1 MTARWPPILSAT
13 TPGVAVSRRLSI
25 SVLASAIRNPL
36 NAIPA
41 EAFHEKLVY
50 SRLAGMTRIHI
61 TDPELVHEALVVN
74 AGALVK
80 GPGAGPGPRLP
91 AADGAHRRQQRQA
104 MAAILHTDSLQA
116 YLPRMIAAA
125 EATRDRWLSWPKE
138 RVVDIGSEM
147 RHTAFEIIA
156 ATMLSDRG
164 DVGSTER
171 FERCVGDCSRPTRWM
186 LASSLLA
193 VPEWLPCPG
202 RRKARSAMA
211 LLKAEFARTIAARRH
226 GPTGHG
232 DLLERLM
239 SAVNS
244 ENRRALTD
252 QELIDHLFILIS
264 AGHGATALALA
275 WVFCLLC
282 RHPDVE
288 ARILEEIE
296 TLCGDGPV
304 RAEHIQSLSWTRQVI
319 QEAMRLYPP
328 VPIVARTVGHS
339 FRLDDFA
346 LSAGT
351 VIHVPIYAI
360 HRHSRLW
367 ERPGDFDP
375 TRFSTEACKDRHRCA
390 YMPFGAGPRV
400 CIGAAFA
407 MMETTAVLA
416 VLLKSVRIRMSKAG
430 LEPTPMARGTL
441 GPAEPLWMS
450 VSSREP

>member
-13 TPGVAVSRRLSI
+13 TPGVAVSRRLSVA
-25 SVLASAIRNPL
+25 VLASAIRNPL
-36 NAIPA
+36 DAIPA
-41 EAFHEKLVY
+41 EAFHERLVY
-50 SRLAGMTRIHI
+50 GRLAGMTRIHI
-61 TDPELVHEALVVN
+61 ADPELIHEALVVN

-80 GPGAGPGPRLP
+80 GPGSGPGSGLP
-91 AADGAHRRQQRQA
+91 AAGGAHGRHQRQA

-116 YLPRMIAAA
+116 YLPRMIADA
-125 EATRDRWLSWPKE
+125 EAMRDRWLSWPKE
-138 RVVDIGSEM
+138 RVVDVGSEM
-147 RHTAFEIIA
+147 RRTAFEIIA
-156 ATMLSDRG
+156 AAMLSDRG
-164 DVGSTER
+164 DADTGR
-171 FERCVGDCSRPTRWM
+171 FERCIGDCSRPTRWM

-193 VPEWLPCPG
+193 VPEWFPCPG

-211 LLKAEFARTIAARRH
+211 HLRAEFAQTIAARRH
-226 GPTGHG
+226 GPASQG

-239 SAVNS
+239 SAVDG
-244 ENRRALTD
+244 ERRRALTD
-252 QELIDHLFILIS
+252 RELIDTLFTLIS
-264 AGHGATALALA
+264 AGHGAAALVLTWA
-275 WVFCLLC
+275 FCLLC

-296 TLCGDGPV
+296 AVCGNGPV
-304 RAEHIQSLSWTRQVI
+304 RAEHIRSLTWTAQVI

-328 VPIVARTVGHS
+328 VPIVVRTVAHS
-339 FRLDDFA
+339 FRLGDFA

-367 ERPGDFDP
+367 ERPSDFDP

-416 VLLKSVRIRMSKAG
+416 VLLKSVRVRMGKAG